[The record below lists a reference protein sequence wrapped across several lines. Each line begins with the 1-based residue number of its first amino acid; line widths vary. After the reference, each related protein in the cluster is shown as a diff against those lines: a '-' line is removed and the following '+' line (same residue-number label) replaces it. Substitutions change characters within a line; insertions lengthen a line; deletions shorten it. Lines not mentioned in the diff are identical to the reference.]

1 MAVAQVSLVS
11 AVKATPA
18 AKAARSDTRRSTAV
32 KVVANK
38 AGVARVEV
46 ARKAAP
52 VALSV
57 GELSRAPHTRR
68 RDERTKTT
76 DQRRPRTR
84 ALFF

>member
-11 AVKATPA
+11 AVKAAPA
-18 AKAARSDTRRSTAV
+18 AKAARNTRRTTAV

-38 AGVARVEV
+38 AGVARAEV

-57 GELSRAPHTRR
+57 GELSRALTR
-68 RDERTKTT
+68 ETNAPN
-76 DQRRPRTR
+76 RPIDFVYGRKP
-84 ALFF
+84 ALFGE